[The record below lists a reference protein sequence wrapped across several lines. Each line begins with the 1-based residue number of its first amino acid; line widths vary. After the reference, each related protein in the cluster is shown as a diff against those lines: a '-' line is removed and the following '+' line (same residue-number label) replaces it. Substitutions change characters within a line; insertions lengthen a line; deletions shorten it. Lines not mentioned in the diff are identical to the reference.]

1 MTSRRFAALDDQP
14 PVRAL
19 LTTIMAGGLV
29 VGLFLVALVLSTGIL
44 VDAQE
49 FDSGLE
55 LRELKQRSTVYN
67 STGGVVAVLG
77 RTGLNFG
84 AGLTGGGTSGTVVLA
99 VAYSGTGTTNAAARS
114 NHTHA
119 SGSDQANTAIGDAA
133 LASVFSAAHCAGVNR
148 PAPTMQIPTE
158 RRLCPSTCAPISSRC
173 RPDSIE
179 PSVSIT

>member
-77 RTGLNFG
+77 SLNREEVKLDDVPRVLRKAVIG
-84 AGLTGGGTSGTVVLA
+84 AGG
-99 VAYSGTGTTNAAARS
+99 
-114 NHTHA
+114 
-119 SGSDQANTAIGDAA
+119 
-133 LASVFSAAHCAGVNR
+133 
-148 PAPTMQIPTE
+148 
-158 RRLCPSTCAPISSRC
+158 
-173 RPDSIE
+173 
-179 PSVSIT
+179 